1 MSQFQWNILL
11 WHDQT
16 QEHEFECF
24 YTVSIH
30 KNHFKK
36 QHYGTEPV
44 SETFKISK
52 FWWNI
57 LLWHGQTQKHEF
69 GYFYTM
75 LVHKNYFKK
84 EKYETESFL
93 RNIQNFWY
101 SIRLFTVTWPN
112 VAQTVGSFQKI
123 YLHKTTVKK
132 KTMRQ
137 GDFRKCSRC
146 HRFSK
151 IFQCVINRRMNT
163 NPRIFR

>member
-75 LVHKNYFKK
+75 SVHKNYFKK

-93 RNIQNFWY
+93 RNIQNF
-101 SIRLFTVTWPN
+101 
-112 VAQTVGSFQKI
+112 
-123 YLHKTTVKK
+123 
-132 KTMRQ
+132 
-137 GDFRKCSRC
+137 
-146 HRFSK
+146 
-151 IFQCVINRRMNT
+151 
-163 NPRIFR
+163 